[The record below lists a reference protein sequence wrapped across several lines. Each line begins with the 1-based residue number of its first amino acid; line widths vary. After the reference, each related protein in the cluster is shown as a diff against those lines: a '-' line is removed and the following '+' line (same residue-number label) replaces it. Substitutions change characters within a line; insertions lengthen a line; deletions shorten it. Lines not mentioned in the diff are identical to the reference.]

1 MNLKPKPKHLRGV
14 PPKHLRG
21 VPPKRK
27 KGERF
32 PHDIGSNDKPTD
44 YRPEYCG
51 ALLRYFSE
59 PASWKIHLS
68 AKGTAQVIPVGK
80 LPTFER
86 FAASIGVNR
95 DTLRNWR
102 EHWPEWDRAYADAES
117 LQKAFLMELSAAG
130 VGGNGAAFI
139 LKCNH
144 GMREPAVEDPKEDQP
159 IQKVVVEVVGANQHK
174 GD

>member
-1 MNLKPKPKHLRGV
+1 MNLKPK
-14 PPKHLRG
+14 PKHLRG

-102 EHWPEWDRAYADAES
+102 EHWPEWDSAYADAES

>member
-1 MNLKPKPKHLRGV
+1 MNLKPK
-14 PPKHLRG
+14 PKHLRG

-59 PASWKIHLS
+59 PASWIIHYTD
-68 AKGTAQVIPVGK
+68 KGTAQVIPQSK

-144 GMREPAVEDPKEDQP
+144 GSLKLLAATSRDSKNFHQKAP
-159 IQKVVVEVVGANQHK
+159 ITNGTRYCPSVSASSK
-174 GD
+174 